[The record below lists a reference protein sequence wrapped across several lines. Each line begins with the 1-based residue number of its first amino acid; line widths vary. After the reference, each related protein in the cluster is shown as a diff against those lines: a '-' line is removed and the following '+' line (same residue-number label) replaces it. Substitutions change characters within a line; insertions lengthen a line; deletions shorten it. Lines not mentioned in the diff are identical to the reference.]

1 LHTVHID
8 APVLFAAVLH
18 ELNSI
23 VKDARDVFLIMIF
36 QVVSLI
42 YNTLIFEIVF
52 TVIARA
58 VDYVSDS
65 SLFKSRF
72 VLCNFVAAQEQ
83 KSIQYLATD
92 APPDQIFILFS
103 GGPFEIKVLII
114 KLGCASAI

>member
-1 LHTVHID
+1 MHID

-23 VKDARDVFLIMIF
+23 VKDARDVLFIMIF

-42 YNTLIFEIVF
+42 YNTLIFEVFF

-72 VLCNFVAAQEQ
+72 VLCDFVAAQVQ

-92 APPDQIFILFS
+92 APPDQIFVLFS
-103 GGPFEIKVLII
+103 GGPLEIKVLII
-114 KLGCASAI
+114 KLNPAGAV